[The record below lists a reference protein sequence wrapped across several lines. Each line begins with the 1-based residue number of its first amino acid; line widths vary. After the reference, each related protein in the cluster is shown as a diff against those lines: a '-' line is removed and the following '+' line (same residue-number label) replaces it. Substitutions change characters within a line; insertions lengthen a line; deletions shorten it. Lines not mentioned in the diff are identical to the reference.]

1 MANSVI
7 SLNEVQQRVVSEVYG
22 HVDRLTT
29 RYVDAD
35 RANADQLSGETER
48 GRVAV
53 QIVMPCGTGKTEV
66 VAAILNDDPEKYGI
80 TLSEGVPDRIGFEDA
95 LVLVVTPGSGGLDE
109 QLTDRLR
116 ARLIDPKR
124 VFHVRENKP
133 MPESSLRG
141 KVIVSS
147 YDSLVKSRKLFNED
161 KTPKLD
167 DNGEQE
173 WEYINRASRE
183 DERANFWSVV
193 KQARS
198 QDIDVF
204 VVIDEAHWG
213 SGKSASSIGRF
224 FDQIEDILGYVP
236 LRIEATATPR
246 SVSSIPSERLRRAE
260 AKESDFTDRDILL
273 RQDVVIN
280 ENRNNLISD
289 AYDVVADLKD
299 RLNDA
304 GTDVSDGLWH
314 HVLMADLTLRKYRKI
329 QKLARRHPH
338 QPYNPL
344 TLVCINNDV
353 AKNAKGADNLGGADE
368 LTQLIDYYASKDIT
382 VDNGKLAIWL
392 DDNPSSLT
400 RQAKKDLADL
410 QSEVEVLIFK
420 QAVALGWD
428 CPRAQFLLM
437 VRKPSAS
444 SETFTPQ
451 LIGRIKRQPYGTV
464 KGTDPREIDPL
475 DKAYIYTA
483 QAKLILSKEGL
494 RKLERESGDETSGD
508 GGDKPHGSVADQ
520 YSVWESL
527 KPLKDHALRGERSNV
542 PNEAFVNAASHVK
555 ISSLNYGADDAEA
568 DVISDAKLE
577 RKNDYE
583 YADVVANAK
592 DSFYSAGDP
601 ARDFGPKLT
610 ALYRGAG
617 LNLSGR
623 HSDNSKAVIRDK
635 IQEFLKSDGQP
646 HDERTVW
653 ATAIAN
659 LKNPEGDFADLLGV
673 LMHAAKEGEKD
684 HQNQWRRRGAEVFLP
699 ADGRKSDHAE
709 IVKAYT
715 KPLSTTHLYGHTMFT
730 DTAKGPSTAELSF
743 ENEVLAGI
751 LDGVLVSWL
760 RNSKVI
766 DGDAKA
772 YCVPFTPP
780 NDSTLVR
787 ETFPDY
793 VTILERTDGT
803 NVFVAFEVKGN
814 GNGHDGGP
822 VDVIA
827 AKAAEMAR
835 VTARTDNGWENTTAA
850 VVYYNGVTWV
860 VNEGPG
866 TVPGKFATVP
876 LTEWLKRQGVEV
888 KR

>member
-1 MANSVI
+1 MANNVI

-22 HVDRLTT
+22 HVNTLTK
-29 RYVDAD
+29 RYVNAD
-35 RANADQLSGETER
+35 RANPAQVSGKTER

-53 QIVMPCGTGKTEV
+53 QVIMPCGTGKTEV
-66 VAAILNDDPEKYGI
+66 VAALLNDTPEKYGI
-80 TLSEGVPDRIGFEDA
+80 NVSDGVPNRIGFEES

-116 ARLIDPKR
+116 ARLIDPAR
-124 VFHVRENKP
+124 VFHVREGKP
-133 MPESSLRG
+133 MPVTSLPG

-147 YDSLVKSRKLFNED
+147 YDSLVKTRKLFNED

-167 DNGEQE
+167 EHGNQE
-173 WEYINRASRE
+173 WEYINKASRE
-183 DERANFWSVV
+183 DERANFWNVV
-193 KQARS
+193 NKAKS

-204 VVIDEAHWG
+204 VIIDEAHWG
-213 SGKSASSIGRF
+213 SGRSASSIGRF
-224 FDQIEDILGYVP
+224 FDQIENILGYVP
-236 LRIEATATPR
+236 FRIEATATPR
-246 SVSSIPSERLRRAE
+246 SVSSIPAERLRRVE

-273 RQDVVIN
+273 RQKVIVN
-280 ENRNNLISD
+280 ENRKDLVGASHD
-289 AYDVVADLKD
+289 AVAELKD
-299 RLNDA
+299 HLTA
-304 GTDVSDGLWH
+304 EGVDVSGGLWH
-314 HVLMADLTLRKYRKI
+314 HVLMADMTLRKYKGI
-329 QKLARRHPH
+329 QRLATTHPH

-353 AKNAKGADNLGGADE
+353 SKASKDKSKTGGTEE
-368 LTQLIDYYASKDIT
+368 LAQLIAYYASKGIT
-382 VDNGKLAIWL
+382 VENGKLAIWL
-392 DDNPSSLT
+392 DDDPQSLS
-400 RQAKKDLADL
+400 RGAKREL
-410 QSEVEVLIFK
+410 SELDSRVEVLIFK
-420 QAVALGWD
+420 QSVALGWD

-437 VRKPSAS
+437 VREPSKT

-451 LIGRIKRQPYGTV
+451 LIGRIKRQPYGTI

-475 DKAYIYTA
+475 DKAYIYTS
-483 QAKLILSKEGL
+483 QAKLLMSKKDL
-494 RKLERESGDETSGD
+494 VDTERNSGDEVSPSD
-508 GGDKPHGSVADQ
+508 DDKPHGAVEDQ
-520 YSVWESL
+520 HNVWESV

-542 PNEAFVNAASHVK
+542 KLEAFTNATKDFK
-555 ISSLNYGADDAEA
+555 ISALPYGAGDANT
-568 DVISDAKLE
+568 DVISDAELKW
-577 RKNDYE
+577 KNDYE
-583 YADVVANAK
+583 YADVKANAK
-592 DSFYSAGDP
+592 ESFYSAGDP

-610 ALYRGAG
+610 AHYKDVG

-635 IQEFLKSDGQP
+635 IREFLESDGQP
-646 HDERTVW
+646 HDDRAVW

-659 LKNPEGDFADLLGV
+659 LESPEGDFADLLGV

-699 ADGRKSDHAE
+699 ADGRKADYADDSD
-709 IVKAYT
+709 AYG
-715 KPLSTTHLYGHTMFT
+715 KPLSATHLYGHTKFS
-730 DTAKGPSTAELSF
+730 DTKDGPTAAELKF

-751 LDGVLVSWL
+751 LDGVVVSWL

-780 NDSTLVR
+780 DDDTLVR

-793 VTILERTDGT
+793 ATILERTDGT

-827 AKAAEMAR
+827 AKAAEMVR
-835 VTARTDNGWENTTAA
+835 VTAKTGDGWDDTTAA
-850 VVYYNGVTWV
+850 VVYHNGVTWV

-876 LTEWLKRQGVEV
+876 LTEWLKRQGVDL
-888 KR
+888 